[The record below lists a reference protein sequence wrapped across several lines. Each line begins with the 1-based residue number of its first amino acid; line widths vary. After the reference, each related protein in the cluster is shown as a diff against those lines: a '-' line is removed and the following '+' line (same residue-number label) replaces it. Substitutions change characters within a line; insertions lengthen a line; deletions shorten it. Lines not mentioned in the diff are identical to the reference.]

1 MIAQNV
7 RATNTDSHGLPFS
20 PEVVAAVWAKA
31 QRIPGYALHR
41 RDVCG
46 ARIARTEFGRE
57 TEHGWVIDHI
67 KPVSKGGTDDPDNLQ
82 PLHWEN
88 NNSKA
93 DDWPYW
99 VGTNDGLDQPHKVKV
114 L

>member
-1 MIAQNV
+1 M
-7 RATNTDSHGLPFS
+7 NTDSRGRPFS
-20 PEVVAAVWAKA
+20 PEVIAAVWAKS

-41 RDVCG
+41 KDMCG
-46 ARIARTEFGRE
+46 ARIAKTEFGRE
-57 TEHGWVIDHI
+57 TEHGWEVDHV
-67 KPVSKGGTDDPDNLQ
+67 KPVSKGGTDSLDNLQ

-88 NNSKA
+88 NRSKE

-99 VGTNDGLDQPHKVKV
+99 VGTNDGLDQIHRVKV